1 MGATYAQ
8 VTQSSPRTYLQAAG
22 FVWSQV
28 VIQDEMS
35 QMYDMFE
42 KAYNKAMHRCHLSTE
57 DIDEIT
63 QESEFWPEIEN
74 KLDIFNKFE

>member
-1 MGATYAQ
+1 M
-8 VTQSSPRTYLQAAG
+8 
-22 FVWSQV
+22 
-28 VIQDEMS
+28 VIQDELS

-42 KAYNKAMHRCHLSTE
+42 KAHNKAMHRCHLSTE